1 MREEERLS
9 EDCRGEP
16 QCSPSEREAE
26 LALSALRPARPG
38 FDVGQLTFEAARRA
52 SGKEVWA
59 WRGIAAALAAGL
71 VLSMLLRPSP
81 RVVEKPVYVQVPS
94 HESPQPTH
102 SPVATATL
110 PEPEF
115 VLRGGNDYL
124 ALRDRVLALGIR
136 SLPQPQPPAGSV
148 VPALSAP
155 KARDMPPSDAIHQLF
170 DAMQFGGRS

>member
-9 EDCRGEP
+9 ET
-16 QCSPSEREAE
+16 EREAQE
-26 LALSALRPARPG
+26 ALSALRPARPA
-38 FDVGQLTFEAARRA
+38 FDASRLIFEATRRA
-52 SGKEVWA
+52 DRRQVWA

-71 VLSMLLRPSP
+71 VLSMVLRPSP
-81 RVVEKPVYVQVPS
+81 RVVEKSVYVQLLP

-115 VLRGGNDYL
+115 FLGGGNDYL
-124 ALRDRVLALGIR
+124 AMRDRVLALGIR
-136 SLPQPQPPAGSV
+136 SLPQPQPAAWPVAPAM
-148 VPALSAP
+148 SAP
-155 KARDMPPSDAIHQLF
+155 IEPQPPPTDAIHRLF

>member
-9 EDCRGEP
+9 EG
-16 QCSPSEREAE
+16 EREAE
-26 LALSALRPARPG
+26 QALSALRAARPG
-38 FDVGQLTFEAARRA
+38 FDVGRLAFEAARRA
-52 SGKEVWA
+52 NRRQVWA

-71 VLSMLLRPSP
+71 VLSMVFRQSP
-81 RVVEKPVYVQVPS
+81 RVVEKSVYVQVPS
-94 HESPQPTH
+94 RESPRPTH

-124 ALRDRVLALGIR
+124 AVRDRVLALGIR
-136 SLPQPQPPAGSV
+136 SLPQPQPTAWPV
-148 VPALSAP
+148 VPAISEP
-155 KARDMPPSDAIHQLF
+155 IEQQQQPSDAIHRLF